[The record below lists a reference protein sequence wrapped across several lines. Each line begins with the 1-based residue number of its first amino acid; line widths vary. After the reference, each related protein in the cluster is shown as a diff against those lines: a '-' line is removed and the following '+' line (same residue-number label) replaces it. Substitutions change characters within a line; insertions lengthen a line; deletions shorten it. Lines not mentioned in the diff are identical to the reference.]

1 MTLMTAHHQMKMI
14 TNLVEKRGLTLLVGP
29 SIPMKTSS
37 CQRTLPTPCWM
48 IRFRTLFLTRL
59 VLLRT
64 KNSSNRTFFSKTLH
78 FLQVYSQSKGT
89 TCHQC
94 RQKTIDQKTICRSGQ
109 CQGGRG
115 LFCGVCLKNRYGMDI
130 REALKDPNWWC
141 PPCKFDCT

>member
-1 MTLMTAHHQMKMI
+1 MTAHHQMKMI

-37 CQRTLPTPCWM
+37 CQKTSLTPCWM
-48 IRFRTLFLTRL
+48 IRFRTLFPTRL

-64 KNSSNRTFFSKTLH
+64 KNSSNRTYFSKILQF